1 MLYVMLN
8 ITLIQKH
15 YLLAKVAS
23 TLLAFGFALIY
34 SRQLGIEN
42 RSIVG
47 YIFVLTSFIWIVLTS
62 GTTLTLRKMDPDN
75 QHKFLASFFSLILIE
90 ALLGIVLFGLGIF
103 LFSILKTP
111 IPSPITLLGMAYFIS
126 SGLTIVLIELLIARI
141 KYFWSGYLELL
152 AVIFQYI
159 LYFTIIKID
168 VFSIA
173 ISLLTSFVFSYLFIA
188 AIGFVLLKPKIKIYF
203 SLGAPSDFLKM
214 TKGSHALGISLA
226 AMDRLDKIFIAFY
239 FPVGLLAQ
247 FSIMSSLIS
256 VFRFIPD
263 SFSKFLISGS
273 LDHQRRIVRAP
284 LFWGILLI
292 PFSISAIFISQLLI
306 ARLLGP
312 EWLLPWAVTFVFIIQ
327 ELARGVFQLV
337 SNHKIS
343 VGLVQNSHIAS
354 ILLVIVSIFFVFLF
368 SWKLGIVG
376 VPLSFVCSYI
386 FILFYLLR
394 KKNLV

>member
-1 MLYVMLN
+1 
-8 ITLIQKH
+8 
-15 YLLAKVAS
+15 
-23 TLLAFGFALIY
+23 
-34 SRQLGIEN
+34 
-42 RSIVG
+42 
-47 YIFVLTSFIWIVLTS
+47 
-62 GTTLTLRKMDPDN
+62 
-75 QHKFLASFFSLILIE
+75 
-90 ALLGIVLFGLGIF
+90 
-103 LFSILKTP
+103 
-111 IPSPITLLGMAYFIS
+111 MAYFIS
-126 SGLTIVLIELLIARI
+126 SGLTIVLIELLIARV
-141 KYFWSGYLELL
+141 KYFWGGYLELL

-203 SLGAPSDFLKM
+203 SLGVPADFLKM

-239 FPVGLLAQ
+239 FPVGVLAQ

-273 LDHQRRIVRAP
+273 IDHQPRIVRAP

-292 PFSISAIFISQLLI
+292 PSSISAIFISQLLI
-306 ARLLGP
+306 SRLLGP

-343 VGLVQNSHIAS
+343 LGLVQNSHIAS
-354 ILLVIVSIFFVFLF
+354 ILLVIVSIFFAFLF

-386 FILFYLLR
+386 FMLFYLLR